1 MVDDTGVVRGH
12 DLEITGAGG
21 LALAATSWGPAEGDG
36 VLFLHGFG
44 QTRHAWDGVAERI
57 AGCGWQV
64 LAPDMRGHG
73 DSPWADAYRL
83 PDFIED
89 VRAAADWF
97 ASPPVVVGASFG
109 GILALFAH
117 HERPLARALGL
128 VDVVPHFD
136 RQGGRRV
143 QAFMAEHREGFASL
157 DEAAAAV
164 DAFLPNRQRP
174 DNVNGLLRNFVHDP
188 GSGRYRWKWDPRF
201 ASGVDWLADAPGDLD
216 AVSASVRDR
225 MTVAAKALSIPTL
238 LVRGR
243 LSNFVSEEAA
253 RAFLDLVPHAVYADV
268 LGAGHMVAG
277 DRNDAFG
284 AAVLDFLGG
293 LSE

>member
-1 MVDDTGVVRGH
+1 MSDDAGLLHRRV
-12 DLEITGAGG
+12 EIVGAGG
-21 LALAATSWGPAEGDG
+21 VSLVASSWGPTAGDG

-44 QTRHAWDGVAERI
+44 QTRHAWDGVARRL
-57 AGCGWQV
+57 ADRGWQT

-73 DSPWADAYRL
+73 DSPWVDAYRL

-89 VRAAADWF
+89 VRAAAAWF
-97 ASPPVVVGASFG
+97 EGPPVVIGASFG
-109 GILALFAH
+109 GIMALFAH
-117 HERPLARALGL
+117 HERALARAIGL

-136 RQGGRRV
+136 RQDGRRV
-143 QAFMAEHREGFASL
+143 QAFMAEHRDGFASL
-157 DEAAAAV
+157 EEAADAV

-174 DNVNGLLRNFVHDP
+174 DNVDGLLRNFVHDADT
-188 GSGRYRWKWDPRF
+188 GRYRWKWDPRF

-216 AVSASVRDR
+216 AVSATVRDR
-225 MTVAAKALSIPTL
+225 MTGAAKDLSIPTL

-253 RAFLDLVPHAVYADV
+253 QDFLELVPHAVYADV

-284 AAVLDFLGG
+284 TAVLEFLDD

>member
-1 MVDDTGVVRGH
+1 MADDAAVLPGH
-12 DLEITGAGG
+12 DIEIVGAGG
-21 LALAATSWGPAEGDG
+21 LELATTAWGPSDGDG

-44 QTRHAWDGVAERI
+44 QTRHAWDGVAPRL
-57 AGCGWQV
+57 AGRGWRV

-73 DSPWADAYRL
+73 DSPWAEEYRL

-89 VRAAADWF
+89 VRAAAAWF
-97 ASPPVVVGASFG
+97 DQPPAIIGASFG

-117 HERPLARALGL
+117 HERPLARAIGL

-143 QAFMAEHREGFASL
+143 QAFMAEHRDGFASL

-164 DAFLPNRQRP
+164 DAFLPNRKKP
-174 DNVNGLLRNFVHDP
+174 DNVDGLLRNFVHDP
-188 GSGRYRWKWDPRF
+188 GTGRYRWKWDPRF
-201 ASGVDWLADAPGDLD
+201 ASGVDWLTDSDGDLD

-225 MTVAAKALSIPTL
+225 MTEATKALSIPTL

-253 RAFLDLVPHAVYADV
+253 QSFLDLVPHAVYADV

-284 AAVLDFLGG
+284 TAVLEFLEQ